1 MKVLV
6 SDNLGQAGIDLL
18 EAEPGLEVDVKT
30 DLSPDELKSAIR
42 DYEALIIRSSTKVTA
57 ELIACAPK
65 LKVVGRAGI
74 GLDNVDIPEAT
85 KKGVVVMNTPGGNVV
100 TTAEHTIALM
110 MSMTRNIPQGTASLK
125 AGRWD
130 KKTLQG
136 REIMNKSLGLIGY
149 GKIGSIVADRARGLK
164 MRVMVYDP
172 VVQPETIEK
181 KGFEAVSLETLYKE
195 ADYITVHVPKS
206 KNTEKMIDAE
216 AFEKMRPGVM
226 MVNCARGGIVDE
238 AALIAALK
246 SGKVAGAALDVFES
260 EPPAADHPLLAMD
273 NVIATPHLGASTLEA
288 QTNVAVAVAE
298 QVIEYL
304 TRNNIVNAVNVP
316 SVSGTLLERL
326 KPFLYLADRMGA
338 MLAQYSSGQIK
349 EIRIDYTGDFQ
360 GLDMSPVSTAFL
372 KGMLDALVPDEVNTI
387 NAPLLAKEKGIRVS
401 EASSEES
408 YEFTNLINVQVV
420 TTENQYQVAGTVF
433 GKTDARIVRIN
444 DFRIE
449 IVPEGHVVLIHNLDE
464 PGAIGSIGNAL
475 GDNHINISRMQVG
488 REANGFNNI
497 ILIRTD
503 TPVAEP
509 VIQQI
514 QALPKVRDI
523 RTFEL

>member
-30 DLSPDELKSAIR
+30 DLSPEELKSVIK

-57 ELIACAPK
+57 ELIESAPK

-74 GLDNVDIPEAT
+74 GLDNVDIPAAT
-85 KKGVVVMNTPGGNVV
+85 KKGMVVMNTPGGNVV

-110 MSMTRNIPQGTASLK
+110 MSMTRNIPQGTSSLK
-125 AGRWD
+125 AGRWE
-130 KKTLQG
+130 KKKLQG
-136 REIMNKSLGLIGY
+136 REIMNKNLGLIGY

-181 KGFEAVSLETLYKE
+181 KGFEAVSLETLYSE

-206 KNTEKMIDAE
+206 KSTEKMIDAA
-216 AFEKMRPGVM
+216 AFEKMKPGVM
-226 MVNCARGGIVDE
+226 LINCARGGIVDE
-238 AALIAALK
+238 AALIAALE
-246 SGKVAGAALDVFES
+246 SGKAAGAALDVFET
-260 EPPAADHPLLAMD
+260 EPPAADHPLLAME

-304 TRNNIVNAVNVP
+304 IRNNIVNAVNVP
-316 SVSGTLLERL
+316 SISGELLERL
-326 KPFLYLADRMGA
+326 NPYLFLAGRMGC
-338 MLAQYSSGQIK
+338 MMAQYASGQIK
-349 EIRIDYTGDFQ
+349 EIRVEYTGDFK
-360 GLDMSPVSTAFL
+360 GLDMSPVTSGFV
-372 KGMLDALVPDEVNTI
+372 KGMLEVLVPDEVNMI
-387 NAPLLAKEKGIRVS
+387 NAPFLAKEKGIRVS

-408 YEFTNLINVQVV
+408 DEFTNLMKVQVI
-420 TTENQYQVAGTVF
+420 TTEDQFEVAGTVF
-433 GKTDARIVRIN
+433 GKTDSRIVRIN

-449 IVPEGHVVLIHNLDE
+449 IVPEGHVALIHNLDE

-488 REANGFNNI
+488 REAGGDNNI

-503 TPVAEP
+503 TPITEP
-509 VIQQI
+509 VRQQI
-514 QALPKVRDI
+514 QDLPKVKTI